1 MSKPPVHAALVWQG
15 DLRFA
20 ATSGDVSMTLDGQG
34 AAGPSPMQAVA
45 VGLAGCMA
53 IDVVDIIRKGRHQ
66 VTGLEASLTGVR
78 AEEPPRRFT
87 AFTLHYVVSGDVPT
101 AAVER
106 AIQLSREK
114 YCSVWHSLRTDI
126 TLETTFEVRP

>member
-1 MSKPPVHAALVWQG
+1 MAKPPIHAALVWQG
-15 DLRFA
+15 DLRFT
-20 ATSGDVSMTLDGQG
+20 ATSGDAALTLDGQG

-53 IDVVDIIRKGRHQ
+53 IDVVDIIRKGRHG
-66 VTGLEASLTGVR
+66 VTGLEATLVGAR

-87 AFTLHYVVSGDVPT
+87 AFTLHYVVTGAVPT

-106 AIQLSREK
+106 AIQLSRER

-126 TLETTFEVRP
+126 ALETTFEVRP